1 MPVAPRHALQWSVQ
15 SNNYISD
22 WGLPSN
28 TTRHFVQTPQ
38 GHLELLV
45 VDPPA
50 THPRREQALFF
61 QHGAFGCASVWLP
74 YTTYLSQLGYPC
86 YALSLRGHGASWV
99 PGMAA
104 LWCTTKAILAQD
116 MIAGLEWTKV
126 EEMRKRDCNT
136 ANIVLVGHSIGGGLV
151 QYALSEELVT
161 VTGLILCA
169 PAPGSGL

>member
-15 SNNYISD
+15 SNNYIPD

-74 YTTYLSQLGYPC
+74 YTTYLSRLGYPC